1 MNNYLRKFLLKT
13 NSGNY
18 RRGRKFSKKQN
29 MKHKSVHE
37 NYDYLL
43 FLKKGIDINK
53 MVIRELRMY
62 SRNILNGNGV
72 NGNGHSYHKNPEI
85 QRLRYEID
93 KAEFAVD
100 KAHKELQKVEQDVNR
115 FRSALYYELGIDE
128 DFYLFNLGFLKDYG
142 LTESLYR
149 IILKYNDKVIEHV
162 TKYKRYIIALSRY
175 ETALAEYAIRT
186 EGSRAIDQKR
196 WETKMAY
203 REAEIQYAD
212 ATVELRHA
220 LSKLLETIKYLI
232 DAEYK
237 FMALKEKLEE
247 SDILD
252 ESASQLQDKAIEA
265 FFEYQERL
273 KDYYNAREN
282 VSKKVR
288 EYKEARM
295 MYEIRQQE
303 YEEALRDIMAN

>member
-18 RRGRKFSKKQN
+18 RRGRKFSEKQN
-29 MKHKSVHE
+29 MKYKSVHKD
-37 NYDYLL
+37 YDYLL

-53 MVIRELRMY
+53 IVIRELRMY

-85 QRLRYEID
+85 QRLRYKID
-93 KAEFAVD
+93 KTEFAVD

-115 FRSALYYELGIDE
+115 FRSVLYYELGIDD

-142 LTESLYR
+142 LTEGLYR
-149 IILKYNDKVIEHV
+149 TILKYNDKVIEHV
-162 TKYKRYIIALSRY
+162 TKYKKYIIALNRY
-175 ETALAEYAIRT
+175 ETALAEYAIRA
-186 EGSRAIDQKR
+186 EGPRAIDQKR

-212 ATVELRHA
+212 ATIELRHA
-220 LSKLLETIKYLI
+220 LSKLLETIKYLL
-232 DAEYK
+232 DAEYR
-237 FMALKEKLEE
+237 FMAIKEKLEE

-252 ESASQLQDKAIEA
+252 EYASQLQDKSIEA

-273 KDYYNAREN
+273 QDYYNARKN
-282 VSKKVR
+282 VSEKVR

-295 MYEIRQQE
+295 MYEMMQQK